1 MCYTENIMT
10 KHFWKTLIIFA
21 VMIIIGLIGVILV
34 SNLDIGEDSK
44 NTPNNK
50 TEVAK

>member
-1 MCYTENIMT
+1 MT

-21 VMIIIGLIGVILV
+21 VMIIIGLIGVVLV
-34 SNLDIGEDSK
+34 SNLEKGEDST
-44 NTPNNK
+44 NTPTNK

>member
-1 MCYTENIMT
+1 MT

-21 VMIIIGLIGVILV
+21 VMILIGLIGVVLV
-34 SNLDIGEDSK
+34 SNLDENEDST